1 LSAGAVA
8 TSGRYSEE
16 DPEVMRVLSDGAPL
30 LQKPYRSADLAQALK
45 QPVTER

>member
-1 LSAGAVA
+1 
-8 TSGRYSEE
+8 
-16 DPEVMRVLSDGAPL
+16 MRVLSDGAPL